1 MILLWVM
8 SLLLYLAWTVAQLE
22 SVLALEI
29 QSQAIQVRYQS
40 EFEKAEALLAH
51 CDDRLRTLLI
61 HEADSAEIDFNSLD
75 LVGCRL
81 KLISNFGN
89 FATPNLNNPQMMKV
103 RWIEI
108 EVGQGIRL
116 RSVFR
121 YQITSQQLSRINWQ
135 ILYE

>member
-51 CDDRLRTLLI
+51 CEDRLRTLLI

-89 FATPNLNNPQMMKV
+89 SVTPNLNNPQMMKV

>member
-51 CDDRLRTLLI
+51 CEDRLKRLLI
-61 HEADSAEIDFNSLD
+61 YEADSVEMDFNFLD
-75 LVGCRL
+75 LEGCRP

-89 FATPNLNNPQMMKV
+89 SAIPNLNNPQMMKV

-116 RSVFR
+116 RSVLR
-121 YQITSQQLSRINWQ
+121 YQITSQQLSRTNWQ

>member
-51 CDDRLRTLLI
+51 CEDRLKRLLI
-61 HEADSAEIDFNSLD
+61 DESDSVEMDFNFLD
-75 LVGCRL
+75 LEGCRP

-89 FATPNLNNPQMMKV
+89 SAIPNLNNPQMMKV

-108 EVGQGIRL
+108 EVEQGIRL
-116 RSVFR
+116 RSVLR

>member
-51 CDDRLRTLLI
+51 CEDRLKRLLI
-61 HEADSAEIDFNSLD
+61 YESDSVEMDFNSLD
-75 LVGCRL
+75 LEGCRP

-89 FATPNLNNPQMMKV
+89 SATPNLNNPQMMKV
-103 RWIEI
+103 HWIEI
-108 EVGQGIRL
+108 EVGQSIRL
-116 RSVFR
+116 RSVLR

>member
-51 CDDRLRTLLI
+51 CEDRLKRLLI
-61 HEADSAEIDFNSLD
+61 YESDSVQMDFNSLD
-75 LVGCRL
+75 LEGCRP

-89 FATPNLNNPQMMKV
+89 SATPNLNNPQMTKV
-103 RWIEI
+103 RWIEM

-116 RSVFR
+116 RSVLR

>member
-51 CDDRLRTLLI
+51 CEDRLRTLLI

-75 LVGCRL
+75 LKGCRP

-89 FATPNLNNPQMMKV
+89 SAIPNLNNPQMINI
-103 RWIEI
+103 RWIEM
-108 EVGQGIRL
+108 EVGQDIRL
-116 RSVFR
+116 RSVLR

>member
-51 CDDRLRTLLI
+51 CEDRLKRLLI
-61 HEADSAEIDFNSLD
+61 HESDSAEMDLNSLD
-75 LVGCRL
+75 LEGCRS

-89 FATPNLNNPQMMKV
+89 SATPNLNNPQITKV
-103 RWIEI
+103 RWIEM
-108 EVGQGIRL
+108 EVGQGIHL

-121 YQITSQQLSRINWQ
+121 YQITTQQLSRTNWQ

>member
-40 EFEKAEALLAH
+40 ELEKAEALLAH
-51 CDDRLRTLLI
+51 CEDRLKTLLI
-61 HEADSAEIDFNSLD
+61 HESDSAEIDLNSLD
-75 LVGCRL
+75 LVGCQL
-81 KLISNFGN
+81 KLISNS
-89 FATPNLNNPQMMKV
+89 ATPNLNNPQTMKV
-103 RWIEI
+103 RWIEM

-116 RSVFR
+116 RSVLR

>member
-51 CDDRLRTLLI
+51 CEDRLKRLLI
-61 HEADSAEIDFNSLD
+61 DESNSVEVDFNFLD
-75 LVGCRL
+75 LEGCRP

-89 FATPNLNNPQMMKV
+89 SAIPNLNNPQMTKV
-103 RWIEI
+103 RWIEM

-116 RSVFR
+116 RSVLR

>member
-51 CDDRLRTLLI
+51 CEDQLKRLLI
-61 HEADSAEIDFNSLD
+61 YESDSVEIDFNSLD
-75 LVGCRL
+75 LVGCRP

-89 FATPNLNNPQMMKV
+89 SAIPNLNDPQMTKV
-103 RWIEI
+103 RWIEM

-116 RSVFR
+116 RSVLR

>member
-51 CDDRLRTLLI
+51 CEDRLRTLLI
-61 HEADSAEIDFNSLD
+61 HEADSVEMDFNFLD
-75 LVGCRL
+75 LEGCRP

-89 FATPNLNNPQMMKV
+89 SATPNLNNPQMTKV
-103 RWIEI
+103 RWIEM

-116 RSVFR
+116 RSVLR

>member
-29 QSQAIQVRYQS
+29 QSQAIQIRYQS
-40 EFEKAEALLAH
+40 EFERAEALLVQ
-51 CDDRLRTLLI
+51 CEDRLRTLLI
-61 HEADSAEIDFNSLD
+61 HESNSAEIDFNSLD
-75 LVGCRL
+75 LVGCRP

-89 FATPNLNNPQMMKV
+89 SATPNLKNPQMINI
-103 RWIEI
+103 RWIEM
-108 EVGQGIRL
+108 EVEQGIRL
-116 RSVFR
+116 RSVLR

>member
-8 SLLLYLAWTVAQLE
+8 SFLLYLAWTVAQLE

-29 QSQAIQVRYQS
+29 QSQAIQVRSQS

-51 CDDRLRTLLI
+51 CEDRLKTLLI
-61 HEADSAEIDFNSLD
+61 HESDSVEMDFNSLD
-75 LVGCRL
+75 LVGCQL

-89 FATPNLNNPQMMKV
+89 SAILNLNNPQMINI
-103 RWIEI
+103 RWIEM

-121 YQITSQQLSRINWQ
+121 YQITGQQLSRTNWQ

>member
-51 CDDRLRTLLI
+51 CEDRLRTLLI
-61 HEADSAEIDFNSLD
+61 HKADSAEIDFNSLD
-75 LVGCRL
+75 LVGCRP
-81 KLISNFGN
+81 KLIGNSSNPV
-89 FATPNLNNPQMMKV
+89 TPNLNNPQMMKV
-103 RWIEI
+103 HWIEI

-116 RSVFR
+116 RSVLR
-121 YQITSQQLSRINWQ
+121 YQIMSQQLSRINWQ

>member
-8 SLLLYLAWTVAQLE
+8 SFLLYLAWTVAQLE

-51 CDDRLRTLLI
+51 CEDRLKTLLI
-61 HEADSAEIDFNSLD
+61 HESDSVQMDFNSLD

-81 KLISNFGN
+81 KLISNS
-89 FATPNLNNPQMMKV
+89 AIPNLNNPQMMKLC
-103 RWIEI
+103 WIEI

-116 RSVFR
+116 RSVLR

>member
-8 SLLLYLAWTVAQLE
+8 SLLLYLAWTVVQFE

-51 CDDRLRTLLI
+51 CEDRLKTLLI
-61 HEADSAEIDFNSLD
+61 HESDSVQMDFNSLD
-75 LVGCRL
+75 LVGCRP

-89 FATPNLNNPQMMKV
+89 SATPNLNNPQMTKV
-103 RWIEI
+103 HWIEM

-116 RSVFR
+116 RSVLR

>member
-8 SLLLYLAWTVAQLE
+8 SFLLYLAWTVAQLE

-51 CDDRLRTLLI
+51 CEDRLKRLLI
-61 HEADSAEIDFNSLD
+61 YESDSVEMDFNSLD
-75 LVGCRL
+75 LEGCRP

-89 FATPNLNNPQMMKV
+89 SATPNLNNPQMMKV
-103 RWIEI
+103 HWIEI
-108 EVGQGIRL
+108 EVGQSIRL
-116 RSVFR
+116 RSVLR

>member
-8 SLLLYLAWTVAQLE
+8 SFLLYLAWTVAQLE

-40 EFEKAEALLAH
+40 EFEKAEALLEQ
-51 CDDRLRTLLI
+51 CEDRLKRLLI
-61 HEADSAEIDFNSLD
+61 DESDSVEMDFNSLD
-75 LVGCRL
+75 LEGCRP

-89 FATPNLNNPQMMKV
+89 SAIPNLNNPQMTKV
-103 RWIEI
+103 RWIEM

-116 RSVFR
+116 RSVLR

>member
-51 CDDRLRTLLI
+51 CEDRLRTLLI
-61 HEADSAEIDFNSLD
+61 HEADSVEMDFNFLD
-75 LVGCRL
+75 LEGCRP

-89 FATPNLNNPQMMKV
+89 SATPNLNNPQTMKV
-103 RWIEI
+103 RWIEM

-116 RSVFR
+116 RSVLR

>member
-51 CDDRLRTLLI
+51 CEDRLRTLLI

-89 FATPNLNNPQMMKV
+89 SAIPNLNNPQMINI
-103 RWIEI
+103 RWIEM
-108 EVGQGIRL
+108 EVGQDIRL
-116 RSVFR
+116 RSMLR

>member
-51 CDDRLRTLLI
+51 CEDRLKTLLI
-61 HEADSAEIDFNSLD
+61 HESDSVQMDFNSLD
-75 LVGCRL
+75 LVGCRP

-89 FATPNLNNPQMMKV
+89 SATPNLNNPQMTKV
-103 RWIEI
+103 RWIEM

-116 RSVFR
+116 RSVLR

>member
-40 EFEKAEALLAH
+40 EFEKAEALLVQ
-51 CDDRLRTLLI
+51 CEDRLRTLLI
-61 HEADSAEIDFNSLD
+61 HESDSAEIDFNSLD
-75 LVGCRL
+75 LVGCQL
-81 KLISNFGN
+81 KLISNS
-89 FATPNLNNPQMMKV
+89 ATPNLNNPQMINI
-103 RWIEI
+103 RWIEM

-121 YQITSQQLSRINWQ
+121 YQITSHQLSRINWQ

>member
-8 SLLLYLAWTVAQLE
+8 SFLLYLAWTVAQLE

-40 EFEKAEALLAH
+40 EFEKAEVLLAH
-51 CDDRLRTLLI
+51 CEDRLRTLLI
-61 HEADSAEIDFNSLD
+61 HEADAAEIDFNSLD
-75 LVGCRL
+75 LEGCRP

-89 FATPNLNNPQMMKV
+89 SATPNLNNPQMTKV
-103 RWIEI
+103 RWIEM

-116 RSVFR
+116 RSVLR

>member
-51 CDDRLRTLLI
+51 CEDRLKTLLI
-61 HEADSAEIDFNSLD
+61 HESDSVQMDFNSLD
-75 LVGCRL
+75 LVGCRP

-89 FATPNLNNPQMMKV
+89 SATPNLNNPQMMKV
-103 RWIEI
+103 RWIEM

-121 YQITSQQLSRINWQ
+121 YQITGQQLSRTNWQ

>member
-8 SLLLYLAWTVAQLE
+8 SFLLYLAWTVAQLE

-51 CDDRLRTLLI
+51 CEDRLKRLFI
-61 HEADSAEIDFNSLD
+61 YESDSVEMDFNSLD
-75 LVGCRL
+75 LVGCRP
-81 KLISNFGN
+81 KLIGN
-89 FATPNLNNPQMMKV
+89 SGNPVIPKLNNPQMTNV
-103 RWIEI
+103 RWIEM

-116 RSVFR
+116 RGVFR
-121 YQITSQQLSRINWQ
+121 YQITIQQLSR
-135 ILYE
+135 

>member
-8 SLLLYLAWTVAQLE
+8 SFLLYLAWTVAQLE

-29 QSQAIQVRYQS
+29 QSQAIQVRSQS

-51 CDDRLRTLLI
+51 CEDRLKRLLI
-61 HEADSAEIDFNSLD
+61 HESDSAEMDLNSLD
-75 LVGCRL
+75 LEGCRP

-89 FATPNLNNPQMMKV
+89 SATPNLNNPQMTKV
-103 RWIEI
+103 RWIEM

-116 RSVFR
+116 RSVLR

>member
-1 MILLWVM
+1 MILIWVM

-29 QSQAIQVRYQS
+29 QAQAIQVRYQS

-51 CDDRLRTLLI
+51 CEDRLKRLLI
-61 HEADSAEIDFNSLD
+61 YESDSVEMDFNSLD
-75 LVGCRL
+75 LEGCRP

-89 FATPNLNNPQMMKV
+89 SATPNLNNPQMTKV
-103 RWIEI
+103 RWIEM

-116 RSVFR
+116 RSVLR

>member
-51 CDDRLRTLLI
+51 CEDRLKRLLI
-61 HEADSAEIDFNSLD
+61 DESNSVEMDFNFLD
-75 LVGCRL
+75 LEGCRP

-89 FATPNLNNPQMMKV
+89 SATPNLNNPQMMKV

-116 RSVFR
+116 RSVLR

>member
-8 SLLLYLAWTVAQLE
+8 SFLLYLAWTVAQLE

-51 CDDRLRTLLI
+51 CEDRLRTLLI

-75 LVGCRL
+75 LVGCRP

-89 FATPNLNNPQMMKV
+89 SATPNLNNPQMMKV
-103 RWIEI
+103 RWIEM

-116 RSVFR
+116 RSVLR

>member
-8 SLLLYLAWTVAQLE
+8 SFLLYLAWSVAQLE

-29 QSQAIQVRYQS
+29 QSQAIQVRSQS

-51 CDDRLRTLLI
+51 CEDRLKTLLI
-61 HEADSAEIDFNSLD
+61 HESDSVQMDFNSLD

-81 KLISNFGN
+81 KLISNS
-89 FATPNLNNPQMMKV
+89 AIPNLNNPQMMKV
-103 RWIEI
+103 RWIEM

-116 RSVFR
+116 RSVLR

>member
-8 SLLLYLAWTVAQLE
+8 SFLLYLAWTVAQLE

-51 CDDRLRTLLI
+51 CEDRLKTLLI
-61 HEADSAEIDFNSLD
+61 HESDSVQMDFNSLD
-75 LVGCRL
+75 LVGCRP

-89 FATPNLNNPQMMKV
+89 SATPNLNNPQMTKV
-103 RWIEI
+103 RWIEM

-116 RSVFR
+116 RSVLR

>member
-29 QSQAIQVRYQS
+29 QSQAIQVRSQS

-51 CDDRLRTLLI
+51 CEDRLRTLLI
-61 HEADSAEIDFNSLD
+61 HEADSVEMDFNFLD
-75 LVGCRL
+75 LEGCRP
-81 KLISNFGN
+81 KLISNIGN
-89 FATPNLNNPQMMKV
+89 SAIPNLNNPQMINI
-103 RWIEI
+103 RWIEM

-121 YQITSQQLSRINWQ
+121 YQITGQQLSRTNWQ

>member
-8 SLLLYLAWTVAQLE
+8 SFLLYLAWTVAQLE

-40 EFEKAEALLAH
+40 EFENAEALLAH
-51 CDDRLRTLLI
+51 CEDRLKRLLI
-61 HEADSAEIDFNSLD
+61 DESNSVEMDINFLD
-75 LVGCRL
+75 LEGCRP

-89 FATPNLNNPQMMKV
+89 SATPNLNNPQMTKV
-103 RWIEI
+103 RWIEM

-116 RSVFR
+116 RSVLR

>member
-51 CDDRLRTLLI
+51 CEDRLRTLLI

-75 LVGCRL
+75 LVGCRP
-81 KLISNFGN
+81 KLIGN
-89 FATPNLNNPQMMKV
+89 YGNSAIPNLNNPQMTKV
-103 RWIEI
+103 RWIEM

-116 RSVFR
+116 RSVLR

-135 ILYE
+135 ILHE

>member
-51 CDDRLRTLLI
+51 CEDRLKRLLI
-61 HEADSAEIDFNSLD
+61 DESNSVEMDFNFLD
-75 LVGCRL
+75 LEGCRP

-89 FATPNLNNPQMMKV
+89 SAILNLNNPQMMKV

-116 RSVFR
+116 RSVLR

>member
-51 CDDRLRTLLI
+51 CEDRLRTLLI

-75 LVGCRL
+75 LVGCRP
-81 KLISNFGN
+81 KLISNFSN
-89 FATPNLNNPQMMKV
+89 SATPNLNNPQMMKV
-103 RWIEI
+103 RWIEM

-116 RSVFR
+116 RSVLR

>member
-51 CDDRLRTLLI
+51 CEDRLKRLLI
-61 HEADSAEIDFNSLD
+61 DESNSVEMDFNYLD
-75 LVGCRL
+75 LEGCRP

-89 FATPNLNNPQMMKV
+89 SATPNLNNPQMINI
-103 RWIEI
+103 RWIEM

-116 RSVFR
+116 RSVLR
-121 YQITSQQLSRINWQ
+121 YQISSQQLSRINWQ

>member
-51 CDDRLRTLLI
+51 CEDRLRTLLI
-61 HEADSAEIDFNSLD
+61 HKADSAEIDFNSLD
-75 LVGCRL
+75 LVGCRP

-89 FATPNLNNPQMMKV
+89 SAIPNLNNPQMMKV

-108 EVGQGIRL
+108 EVGQSIRL
-116 RSVFR
+116 RSVLR